1 MKQALIGAQLFS
13 GKEFFDNRA
22 LLIDGENI
30 IDIINEHNIPNN
42 FETQKLNGGILSP
55 GFIDLQVNGGGGKL
69 FNNSPD
75 KQSLNTIIEAHQHFG
90 TTSIMPTV
98 ISDSLNVLKRCT
110 TIISEVIENN
120 KSLLGVHI
128 EGPFF
133 NVKYRGVHQKQYINT
148 INSDYLN
155 LFESLKD
162 FPVML
167 TLAPECISTKQLKH
181 LKSLG
186 FKILAG
192 HTDASYDQLEEA
204 IKYGLDGF
212 THLFNAMGQ
221 ISAREPGVVG
231 SALAFDNAAA
241 SIIVDLHHVHPSLIQ
256 MAYKQKPQG
265 KLFFVSDSMATIH
278 HGEPSFELYDE
289 VVSESNGRI
298 INSEGKLAGSS
309 ITQIDAIKNAYQSC
323 NIPLNDAIAMVTRYP
338 AEYLGVANYLGSL
351 KSGYRADLTHFDLD
365 FQVHNVWVAGK
376 QLKQEALCE

>member
-1 MKQALIGAQLFS
+1 MKQAITGSKLFN
-13 GKEFFDNRA
+13 GIDFIEHKA
-22 LLIDGENI
+22 LLIEDQHIAGI
-30 IDIINEHNIPNN
+30 VNEDAIPTD
-42 FETQKLNGGILSP
+42 FQVKKLDGGILSP

-75 KQSLNTIIEAHQHFG
+75 KESLNTIISAHQYFG

-98 ISDSLNVLKRCT
+98 ISDSLNILQKCT
-110 TIISEVIENN
+110 DTISNEINN
-120 KSLLGVHI
+120 NHSLLGIHI

-148 INSDYLN
+148 INASYLN
-155 LFESLKD
+155 LFETLDK

-167 TLAPECISTKQLKH
+167 TLAPECISIKQLKH

-192 HTDASYDQLEEA
+192 HTDANYDQLEEA
-204 IKYGLDGF
+204 VKYGLDGF

-231 SALAFDNAAA
+231 SAFDFDETSA
-241 SIIVDLHHVHPSLIQ
+241 SIIVDLHHVHPSLINLSF
-256 MAYKQKPQG
+256 KQKPKG
-265 KLFFVSDSMATIH
+265 KLFFVSDSMATIN

-309 ITQIDAIKNAYQSC
+309 ITQIDAIKNAYQKCS
-323 NIPLNDAIAMVTRYP
+323 IPLESAISMATLYP
-338 AEYLGVANYLGSL
+338 AEYLGVSDYIGQL
-351 KSGYRADLTHFDLD
+351 KKGYRADLAHFDSN
-365 FQVHNVWVAGK
+365 FHVQNVWLAGK
-376 QLKQEALCE
+376 QIKEDPQ

>member
-1 MKQALIGAQLFS
+1 MKQAIIGSKLFN
-13 GKEFFDNRA
+13 GKKFIEHKA
-22 LLIDGENI
+22 LLIDDQHIAGI
-30 IDIINEHNIPNN
+30 VNEDAIPTD
-42 FETQKLNGGILSP
+42 FQVKKIEGGILSP

-75 KQSLNTIIEAHQHFG
+75 KESLNTIISAHQYFG

-98 ISDSLNVLKRCT
+98 ISDSLNILQKCT
-110 TIISEVIENN
+110 DTISNEIDNN
-120 KSLLGVHI
+120 HSLLGIHI

-148 INSDYLN
+148 INASYLN
-155 LFESLKD
+155 LFETLDK

-167 TLAPECISTKQLKH
+167 TLAPECISIKQLKH
-181 LKSLG
+181 LNSLG

-192 HTDASYDQLEEA
+192 HTDANYDQLEEA
-204 IKYGLDGF
+204 VKYGLDGF

-231 SALAFDNAAA
+231 SAFDFDETSA
-241 SIIVDLHHVHPSLIQ
+241 SIIVDLHHVHPSLINLSF
-256 MAYKQKPQG
+256 KQKPKG
-265 KLFFVSDSMATIH
+265 KLFFVSDSMATIN

-309 ITQIDAIKNAYQSC
+309 ITQIDAIKNAYQKCS
-323 NIPLNDAIAMVTRYP
+323 IPLESAISMATLYP
-338 AEYLGVANYLGSL
+338 AEYLGVSDYIGQL
-351 KSGYRADLTHFDLD
+351 KKGYRADLAHFDSN
-365 FQVHNVWVAGK
+365 FHVQNVWLAGK
-376 QLKQEALCE
+376 QIKEDPQ

>member
-1 MKQALIGAQLFS
+1 MKQAITGSKLFN
-13 GKEFFDNRA
+13 GIDFIEHKA
-22 LLIDGENI
+22 LLIEDQYIAGIVNK
-30 IDIINEHNIPNN
+30 DAIPTD
-42 FETQKLNGGILSP
+42 FQVKKLEGGILSP

-75 KQSLNTIIEAHQHFG
+75 KESLNTIISAHQYFG

-98 ISDSLNVLKRCT
+98 ISDSLNILQKCT
-110 TIISEVIENN
+110 DTISNEIDNN
-120 KSLLGVHI
+120 HSLLGIHI

-148 INSDYLN
+148 INASYLN
-155 LFESLKD
+155 LFETLDK

-167 TLAPECISTKQLKH
+167 TLAPECISIKQLKH

-192 HTDASYDQLEEA
+192 HSDANYDQLEEA
-204 IKYGLDGF
+204 VKYGLDGF

-231 SALAFDNAAA
+231 SAFDFDETSA
-241 SIIVDLHHVHPSLIQ
+241 SIIVDLHHVHPSLINLSF
-256 MAYKQKPQG
+256 KQKPKG
-265 KLFFVSDSMATIH
+265 KLFFVSDSMATIN

-309 ITQIDAIKNAYQSC
+309 ITQIDAIKNAYQKCS
-323 NIPLNDAIAMVTRYP
+323 IPLESAISMATLYP
-338 AEYLGVANYLGSL
+338 AEYLGVSDYIGQL
-351 KSGYRADLTHFDLD
+351 KKGYRADLAHFDSN
-365 FQVHNVWVAGK
+365 FHVQNVWLAGK
-376 QLKQEALCE
+376 QIKEDPQ

>member
-1 MKQALIGAQLFS
+1 MKQAITGSKLFN
-13 GKEFFDNRA
+13 GIDFIEHKA
-22 LLIDGENI
+22 LLIDDQHIAGI
-30 IDIINEHNIPNN
+30 VNEDAIPTD
-42 FETQKLNGGILSP
+42 FQVKKIEGGILSP

-75 KQSLNTIIEAHQHFG
+75 KESLNTIRSAHQYFG

-98 ISDSLNVLKRCT
+98 ISDSLNILQKCT
-110 TIISEVIENN
+110 DTISNEIDNN
-120 KSLLGVHI
+120 HSLLGIHI

-148 INSDYLN
+148 INASYLN
-155 LFESLKD
+155 LFETLDK

-167 TLAPECISTKQLKH
+167 TLAPECISIKQLKH

-192 HTDASYDQLEEA
+192 HTDANYDQLEEA
-204 IKYGLDGF
+204 VKYGLDGF

-231 SALAFDNAAA
+231 SAFDFDETSA
-241 SIIVDLHHVHPSLIQ
+241 SIIVDLHHVHPSLINLSF
-256 MAYKQKPQG
+256 KQKPKG
-265 KLFFVSDSMATIH
+265 KLFFVSDSMATIN

-309 ITQIDAIKNAYQSC
+309 ITQIDAIKNAYQKCS
-323 NIPLNDAIAMVTRYP
+323 IPLESAISMATLYP
-338 AEYLGVANYLGSL
+338 AEYVGVSDYIGQL
-351 KSGYRADLTHFDLD
+351 KKGYRADLAHFDSN
-365 FQVHNVWVAGK
+365 FHVQNVWLAGK
-376 QLKQEALCE
+376 QIKEDPQ

>member
-30 IDIINEHNIPNN
+30 IDVINEHEIPNN
-42 FETQKLNGGILSP
+42 FEIHKLNGGILSP

-75 KQSLNTIIEAHQHFG
+75 KESLNAIIEAHQHFG

-98 ISDSLNVLKRCT
+98 ISDSLNVLKRCAT
-110 TIISEVIENN
+110 TISEEIESN

-155 LFESLKD
+155 LFESLQD

-231 SALAFDNAAA
+231 SALTFDNTTA

-323 NIPLNDAIAMVTRYP
+323 NIPLNEALAMASRYP

-351 KSGYRADLTHFDLD
+351 KSGYRADLTHFSLD
-365 FQVHNVWVAGK
+365 FQVQNVWVAGK
-376 QLKQEALCE
+376 QLRQDALCE

>member
-1 MKQALIGAQLFS
+1 MKQAIIGSKLFN
-13 GKEFFDNRA
+13 GKKFIEHKA
-22 LLIDGENI
+22 LLIDDQHIAGI
-30 IDIINEHNIPNN
+30 VNEDAIPTD
-42 FETQKLNGGILSP
+42 FLIKKLEGGILSP

-75 KQSLNTIIEAHQHFG
+75 KESLNTIISAHQYFG

-98 ISDSLNVLKRCT
+98 ISDSLNILQKCT
-110 TIISEVIENN
+110 DTISNEINN
-120 KSLLGVHI
+120 NHSLLGIHI

-148 INSDYLN
+148 INASYLN
-155 LFESLKD
+155 LFETLDK

-167 TLAPECISTKQLKH
+167 TLAPECISIKQLKH

-192 HTDASYDQLEEA
+192 HTDANYDQLEEA
-204 IKYGLDGF
+204 VKYGLDGF

-231 SALAFDNAAA
+231 SAFDFDETSA
-241 SIIVDLHHVHPSLIQ
+241 SIIVDLHHVHPSLINLSF
-256 MAYKQKPQG
+256 KQKPKG
-265 KLFFVSDSMATIH
+265 KLFFVSDSMATIN

-309 ITQIDAIKNAYQSC
+309 ITQIDAIKNAYQKCS
-323 NIPLNDAIAMVTRYP
+323 IPLESAISMATLYP
-338 AEYLGVANYLGSL
+338 AEYLGVSDYIGQL
-351 KSGYRADLTHFDLD
+351 KKGYRADLAHFDSN
-365 FQVHNVWVAGK
+365 FHVQNVWLAGK
-376 QLKQEALCE
+376 QIKEDPQ

>member
-1 MKQALIGAQLFS
+1 MKQAITGAKIFS
-13 GKEFFDNRA
+13 DNKFIDHKA
-22 LLIDGENI
+22 LLIDGEKI
-30 IDIINEHNIPNN
+30 IDIINEDSIEDS
-42 FETQKLNGGILSP
+42 FKIQKLNGGILSP

-75 KQSLNTIIEAHQHFG
+75 KESLDEIIKAHQHFG

-110 TIISEVIENN
+110 STIANEINN
-120 KSLLGVHI
+120 NESLLGIHI

-148 INSDYLN
+148 INNDYLN
-155 LFESLKD
+155 LFEGLQG

-167 TLAPECISTKQLKH
+167 TLAPECISIKQLKH

-231 SALAFDNAAA
+231 SALNFDSTAA
-241 SIIVDLHHVHPSLIQ
+241 SIIVDLHHVHPSLIE
-256 MAYKQKPQG
+256 MSYNQKPKG
-265 KLFFVSDSMATIH
+265 KLFFVSDSMATIN

-289 VVSESNGRI
+289 VVRELDGRL

-309 ITQIDAIKNAYQSC
+309 ITQIDAIKNAYCSC
-323 NIPLNDAIAMVTRYP
+323 NIPLNDAISMATNYP
-338 AEYLGVANYLGSL
+338 AEYLGVGNYLGSL
-351 KSGYRADLTHFDLD
+351 KSGYRADLAHFDID
-365 FQVHNVWVAGK
+365 FNIQNVWVAGK
-376 QLKQEALCE
+376 HLIQEAL

>member
-1 MKQALIGAQLFS
+1 MKQAITGAKIFS
-13 GKEFFDNRA
+13 DHKLLDNKA

-30 IDIINEHNIPNN
+30 IGIVAKNDIPDNIKI
-42 FETQKLNGGILSP
+42 QQLNGGILSP

-69 FNNSPD
+69 FNNSPE
-75 KQSLNTIIEAHQHFG
+75 KESLDEIIKAHQHFG

-98 ISDSLNVLKRCT
+98 ISDSLNVLQRCT
-110 TIISEVIENN
+110 STISNEINNN

-148 INSDYLN
+148 INNDYLN
-155 LFESLKD
+155 LFESLQG

-167 TLAPECISTKQLKH
+167 TLAPECISIKQLKH

-221 ISAREPGVVG
+221 ISAREPGVIG
-231 SALAFDNAAA
+231 SALNFNNTAA
-241 SIIVDLHHVHPSLIQ
+241 SIIVDLHHVHPSLIE
-256 MAYKQKPQG
+256 MSYRQKPKG
-265 KLFFVSDSMATIH
+265 KLFFVSDSMATIN

-289 VVSESNGRI
+289 VVSESNGRL

-309 ITQIDAIKNAYQSC
+309 ITQIDAIKNAYTSC
-323 NIPLNDAIAMVTRYP
+323 NIPLSDAIAMATSYP
-338 AEYLGVANYLGSL
+338 AEYLGVSDYLGSL
-351 KSGYRADLTHFDLD
+351 KANYRADLAHFDID
-365 FQVHNVWVAGK
+365 FNVKNVWVAGK
-376 QLKQEALCE
+376 HLKQEAS

>member
-1 MKQALIGAQLFS
+1 MKQAITGSKLFN
-13 GKEFFDNRA
+13 GIDFIEHKA
-22 LLIDGENI
+22 LLIDDQHIAGI
-30 IDIINEHNIPNN
+30 VNEDAIPTD
-42 FETQKLNGGILSP
+42 FLIKKLDGGILSP

-75 KQSLNTIIEAHQHFG
+75 KESLNTIISAHQYFG

-98 ISDSLNVLKRCT
+98 ISDSLNILQKCT
-110 TIISEVIENN
+110 DTISNEIDNN
-120 KSLLGVHI
+120 HSLLGIHI

-148 INSDYLN
+148 INASYLN
-155 LFESLKD
+155 LFETLDK

-167 TLAPECISTKQLKH
+167 TLAPECISIKQLKH

-192 HTDASYDQLEEA
+192 HTDANYDQLEEA
-204 IKYGLDGF
+204 VKYGLDGF

-231 SALAFDNAAA
+231 SAFDFDETSA
-241 SIIVDLHHVHPSLIQ
+241 SIIVDLHHVHPSLINLSF
-256 MAYKQKPQG
+256 KQKPKG
-265 KLFFVSDSMATIH
+265 KLFFVSDSMATIN

-309 ITQIDAIKNAYQSC
+309 ITQIDAIKNAYQKCS
-323 NIPLNDAIAMVTRYP
+323 IPLESAISMATLYP
-338 AEYLGVANYLGSL
+338 AEYLGVSDYIGQL
-351 KSGYRADLTHFDLD
+351 KKGYRADLAHFNSN
-365 FQVHNVWVAGK
+365 FHVQNVWLAGK
-376 QLKQEALCE
+376 QIKEDPQ

>member
-1 MKQALIGAQLFS
+1 MKQAITGSKLFN
-13 GKEFFDNRA
+13 GIDFIEHKA
-22 LLIDGENI
+22 LLIDDQHIAGI
-30 IDIINEHNIPNN
+30 VNEDAIPTD
-42 FETQKLNGGILSP
+42 FQVKKLDGGILSP

-75 KQSLNTIIEAHQHFG
+75 KESLNTIISAHQYFG

-98 ISDSLNVLKRCT
+98 ISDSLNILQKCT
-110 TIISEVIENN
+110 DTISNEIDNN
-120 KSLLGVHI
+120 HSLLGIHI

-148 INSDYLN
+148 INASYLN
-155 LFESLKD
+155 LFETLDK

-167 TLAPECISTKQLKH
+167 TLAPECISIKQLKH

-192 HTDASYDQLEEA
+192 HTDANYDQLEEA
-204 IKYGLDGF
+204 VKYGLDGF

-231 SALAFDNAAA
+231 SAFDFDETSA
-241 SIIVDLHHVHPSLIQ
+241 SIIVDLHHVHPSLINLSF
-256 MAYKQKPQG
+256 KQKPKG
-265 KLFFVSDSMATIH
+265 KLFFVSDSMATIN

-309 ITQIDAIKNAYQSC
+309 ITQIDAIKNAYQKCS
-323 NIPLNDAIAMVTRYP
+323 IPLESAISMATLYP
-338 AEYLGVANYLGSL
+338 AEYIGVSDYIGQL
-351 KSGYRADLTHFDLD
+351 KKGYRADLAHFDSN
-365 FQVHNVWVAGK
+365 FHVQNVWLAGK
-376 QLKQEALCE
+376 QIKEDPQ

>member
-1 MKQALIGAQLFS
+1 MKQAITGSKLFN
-13 GKEFFDNRA
+13 GIDFIENKA
-22 LLIDGENI
+22 LLIEDQHIAGIVNK
-30 IDIINEHNIPNN
+30 DAIPTD
-42 FETQKLNGGILSP
+42 FQVKKLEGGILSP

-75 KQSLNTIIEAHQHFG
+75 KESLNTIISAHQYFG

-98 ISDSLNVLKRCT
+98 ISDSLNILQKCT
-110 TIISEVIENN
+110 DTISNEINN
-120 KSLLGVHI
+120 NHSLLGIHI

-148 INSDYLN
+148 INASYLN
-155 LFESLKD
+155 LFETLDK

-167 TLAPECISTKQLKH
+167 TLAPECISIKQLKH

-192 HTDASYDQLEEA
+192 HTDANYDQLEEA
-204 IKYGLDGF
+204 VKYGLDGF

-231 SALAFDNAAA
+231 SAFDFDETSA
-241 SIIVDLHHVHPSLIQ
+241 SIIVDLHHVHPSLINLSF
-256 MAYKQKPQG
+256 KQKPKG
-265 KLFFVSDSMATIH
+265 KLFFVSDSMATIN

-309 ITQIDAIKNAYQSC
+309 ITQIDAIKNAYQKCS
-323 NIPLNDAIAMVTRYP
+323 IPLESAISMATLYP
-338 AEYLGVANYLGSL
+338 AEYLGVSDYIGQL
-351 KSGYRADLTHFDLD
+351 KKGYRADLAHFDSN
-365 FQVHNVWVAGK
+365 FHVQNVWLAGK
-376 QLKQEALCE
+376 QIKEDPQ

>member
-30 IDIINEHNIPNN
+30 IDIINEHDVPKN
-42 FETQKLNGGILSP
+42 FEIQKLNGGILSP

-75 KQSLNTIIEAHQHFG
+75 KESLNTIIQAHQHVG

-98 ISDSLNVLKRCT
+98 ISDSLNVLKQCT
-110 TIISEVIENN
+110 TTISEEIENN

-167 TLAPECISTKQLKH
+167 TLAPECISNKQLKH

-204 IKYGLDGF
+204 INYGLDGF

-231 SALAFDNAAA
+231 SALTFDNAAV

-323 NIPLNDAIAMVTRYP
+323 NIPLNEALAMASRYP

-351 KSGYRADLTHFDLD
+351 KSGYRADLTHFNLD
-365 FQVHNVWVAGK
+365 FQVQNVWVAGK
-376 QLKQEALCE
+376 QLRQEALCE

>member
-30 IDIINEHNIPNN
+30 IDVINEHDIPNN
-42 FETQKLNGGILSP
+42 FEIQKLNGGILSP

-75 KQSLNTIIEAHQHFG
+75 KESLNAIIEAHQHFG

-110 TIISEVIENN
+110 TTISEVIENN

-155 LFESLKD
+155 LFESLQD

-231 SALAFDNAAA
+231 SALTFDNATA

-323 NIPLNDAIAMVTRYP
+323 NIPLNEALAMASRYP

-351 KSGYRADLTHFDLD
+351 ESGYRADLTHFSLD
-365 FQVHNVWVAGK
+365 FQVQNVWVAGK
-376 QLKQEALCE
+376 QLRQDALCE

>member
-30 IDIINEHNIPNN
+30 IDIINEHDIPKN
-42 FETQKLNGGILSP
+42 FEIQKLNGGILSP

-75 KQSLNTIIEAHQHFG
+75 KESLNTIIEAHQHFG

-110 TIISEVIENN
+110 TTISEEIENN

-155 LFESLKD
+155 LFENLKD

-231 SALAFDNAAA
+231 SALTFDNATA

-289 VVSESNGRI
+289 IVSESKGRI

-323 NIPLNDAIAMVTRYP
+323 NIPLNEALAMASRYP

-365 FQVHNVWVAGK
+365 FQVQNVWIAGK

>member
-1 MKQALIGAQLFS
+1 MKQAITGSKLFN
-13 GKEFFDNRA
+13 GIDFIEHKV
-22 LLIDGENI
+22 LLIDDQHIAGIVNK
-30 IDIINEHNIPNN
+30 DAIPTD
-42 FETQKLNGGILSP
+42 FQVKKLEGGILSP

-75 KQSLNTIIEAHQHFG
+75 KESLNTIISAHQYFG

-98 ISDSLNVLKRCT
+98 ISDSLNILQKCT
-110 TIISEVIENN
+110 DTISNEINN
-120 KSLLGVHI
+120 NHSLLGIHI

-148 INSDYLN
+148 INASYLN
-155 LFESLKD
+155 LFETLDK

-167 TLAPECISTKQLKH
+167 TLAPECISIKQLKH

-192 HTDASYDQLEEA
+192 HTDANYDQLEEA
-204 IKYGLDGF
+204 VKYGLDGF

-231 SALAFDNAAA
+231 SAFDFDETSA
-241 SIIVDLHHVHPSLIQ
+241 SIIVDLHHVHPSLINLSF
-256 MAYKQKPQG
+256 KQKPKG
-265 KLFFVSDSMATIH
+265 KLFFVSDSMATIN

-309 ITQIDAIKNAYQSC
+309 ITQIDAIKNAYQKCS
-323 NIPLNDAIAMVTRYP
+323 IPLESAISMATLYP
-338 AEYLGVANYLGSL
+338 AEYLGVSDYIGQL
-351 KSGYRADLTHFDLD
+351 KKGYRADLAHFDSN
-365 FQVHNVWVAGK
+365 FHVQNVWLAGK
-376 QLKQEALCE
+376 QIKEDPQ

>member
-1 MKQALIGAQLFS
+1 MKHAIIGAKIFS
-13 GKEFFDNRA
+13 DHKLLDNKA

-30 IDIINEHNIPNN
+30 IGIVAKNDIPDNIKI
-42 FETQKLNGGILSP
+42 QQLNGGILSP

-69 FNNSPD
+69 FNNSSD
-75 KQSLNTIIEAHQHFG
+75 KASLDAIIKAHQHFG
-90 TTSIMPTV
+90 STSIMPTV
-98 ISDSLNVLKRCT
+98 ISDSLNVLQRCT
-110 TIISEVIENN
+110 STISNEINNN

-148 INSDYLN
+148 INNDYLN
-155 LFESLKD
+155 LFESLQG

-167 TLAPECISTKQLKH
+167 TLAPECISIKQLKH

-231 SALAFDNAAA
+231 SALNFNNTSA
-241 SIIVDLHHVHPSLIQ
+241 SIIVDLHHVHPSLIE
-256 MAYKQKPQG
+256 MSYRQKPKG
-265 KLFFVSDSMATIH
+265 KLFFVSDSMATIN

-289 VVSESNGRI
+289 VVSESNGRL

-309 ITQIDAIKNAYQSC
+309 ITQIDAIKNAYTSC
-323 NIPLNDAIAMVTRYP
+323 NIPLIDAIAMATSYP
-338 AEYLGVANYLGSL
+338 AEYLGVDDYLGSL
-351 KSGYRADLTHFDLD
+351 KANYRADLAHFDID
-365 FQVHNVWVAGK
+365 FNVKNVWVAGK
-376 QLKQEALCE
+376 HLKQELS

>member
-110 TIISEVIENN
+110 TTISEVIENN

-133 NVKYRGVHQKQYINT
+133 NVKYRGVHQKKYINT

-162 FPVML
+162 FPVIL

-231 SALAFDNAAA
+231 SALTFDNAAA

-278 HGEPSFELYDE
+278 HGKPSFELYDE

-376 QLKQEALCE
+376 QLKQETLCE

>member
-1 MKQALIGAQLFS
+1 MKQAITGSKLFN
-13 GKEFFDNRA
+13 GIDFIEHKA
-22 LLIDGENI
+22 LLIDDQHIAGI
-30 IDIINEHNIPNN
+30 VNEDAIPTD
-42 FETQKLNGGILSP
+42 FLIKKLDGGILSP

-75 KQSLNTIIEAHQHFG
+75 KESLNTIISAHQYFG

-98 ISDSLNVLKRCT
+98 ISDSLNILQKCT
-110 TIISEVIENN
+110 DTISNEINN
-120 KSLLGVHI
+120 NHSLLGIHI

-148 INSDYLN
+148 INASYLN
-155 LFESLKD
+155 LFETLDK

-167 TLAPECISTKQLKH
+167 TLAPECISIKQLKH

-192 HTDASYDQLEEA
+192 HTDANYDQLEEA
-204 IKYGLDGF
+204 VKYGLDGF

-231 SALAFDNAAA
+231 SAFDFDETSA
-241 SIIVDLHHVHPSLIQ
+241 SIIVDLHHVHPSLINLSF
-256 MAYKQKPQG
+256 KQKPKG
-265 KLFFVSDSMATIH
+265 KLFFVSDSMATIN

-309 ITQIDAIKNAYQSC
+309 ITQIDAIKNAYQKCS
-323 NIPLNDAIAMVTRYP
+323 IPLESAISMATLYP
-338 AEYLGVANYLGSL
+338 AEYLGVSDYIGQL
-351 KSGYRADLTHFDLD
+351 KKGYRADLAHFDSN
-365 FQVHNVWVAGK
+365 FHVQNVWLAGK
-376 QLKQEALCE
+376 QIKEDPQ

>member
-30 IDIINEHNIPNN
+30 IDVINEHDIPNN
-42 FETQKLNGGILSP
+42 FEIQKLNGGILSP

-75 KQSLNTIIEAHQHFG
+75 KESLNAIIEAHQHFG

-98 ISDSLNVLKRCT
+98 ISDSLNVLKRCAT
-110 TIISEVIENN
+110 TISEEIESN

-155 LFESLKD
+155 LFKSLQD

-231 SALAFDNAAA
+231 SALTFDNTTA

-323 NIPLNDAIAMVTRYP
+323 NIPLNEALAMASRYP

-351 KSGYRADLTHFDLD
+351 ESGYRADLTHFSLD
-365 FQVHNVWVAGK
+365 FQVQNVWVAGK
-376 QLKQEALCE
+376 QLRQDALCE

>member
-1 MKQALIGAQLFS
+1 MKLALSGAQIFS
-13 GKEFFDNRA
+13 GKEFFETSA
-22 LLIDGENI
+22 LLIKDENI
-30 IDIINEHNIPNN
+30 VDIVNELNIPDDY
-42 FETQKLNGGILSP
+42 QIKKLKGGILSP

-75 KQSLNTIIEAHQHFG
+75 KESLNTIIDAHLHFG

-98 ISDSLNVLKRCT
+98 ISDSLNVLQKCT
-110 TIISEVIENN
+110 ATISKEINNN
-120 KSLLGVHI
+120 KSLLGAHI

-148 INSDYLN
+148 INASYLS
-155 LFESLKD
+155 LFESLNN

-167 TLAPECISTKQLKH
+167 TLAPECISIKQLKH

-192 HTDASYDQLEEA
+192 HTDASFDQLEEA

-231 SALAFDNAAA
+231 SAFYFDEAAA
-241 SIIVDLHHVHPSLIQ
+241 SIIVDLHHVHPSLIHT
-256 MAYKQKPQG
+256 AFKHKPKG
-265 KLFFVSDSMATIH
+265 KLFFVSDSMATIN

-309 ITQIDAIKNAYQSC
+309 ITQIDAIKNAYQKC
-323 NIPLNDAIAMVTRYP
+323 NIPLDSAIAMATLFP
-338 AEYLGVANYLGSL
+338 AEYLGVSDYIGLL
-351 KSGYRADLTHFDLD
+351 KTGYRADLAHFDLD
-365 FQVHNVWVAGK
+365 FQVQNVWLAGK
-376 QLKQEALCE
+376 QIKEGGI

>member
-1 MKQALIGAQLFS
+1 MKQAIIGAKIFS
-13 GKEFFDNRA
+13 DHELHDRKA
-22 LLIDGENI
+22 LLIDGEIIIGIVDEDSIQDNI
-30 IDIINEHNIPNN
+30 KIK
-42 FETQKLNGGILSP
+42 KLNGGILSP

-75 KQSLNTIIEAHQHFG
+75 KESLEEIIKAHQHFG

-110 TIISEVIENN
+110 STISNEINNN

-148 INSDYLN
+148 INNDYLN
-155 LFESLKD
+155 LFENLKG

-167 TLAPECISTKQLKH
+167 TLAPECITVKQLKH

-204 IKYGLDGF
+204 INYSLDGF

-231 SALAFDNAAA
+231 SALSFDNTAA
-241 SIIVDLHHVHPSLIQ
+241 SIIVDLHHVHPSLIE
-256 MAYKQKPQG
+256 MSFNQKPKG
-265 KLFFVSDSMATIH
+265 KLFFVSDSMATIN

-289 VVSESNGRI
+289 VVSESNGRLV
-298 INSEGKLAGSS
+298 NSEGKLAGSS
-309 ITQIDAIKNAYQSC
+309 ITQIDAIKNSYISC
-323 NIPLNDAIAMVTRYP
+323 NIPLNDAIAMATSYP
-338 AEYLGVANYLGSL
+338 AQYLGVDSYLGSL
-351 KSGYRADLTHFDLD
+351 KSGYRADLAHFDLD
-365 FQVHNVWVAGK
+365 FKIQNVWVAGK
-376 QLKQEALCE
+376 HLNQAAL

>member
-1 MKQALIGAQLFS
+1 MKQAIIGSKLFN
-13 GKEFFDNRA
+13 GKKFIEHKA
-22 LLIDGENI
+22 LLIDDQHIAGI
-30 IDIINEHNIPNN
+30 VNEDAIPTD
-42 FETQKLNGGILSP
+42 FQVKKLEGGILSP

-75 KQSLNTIIEAHQHFG
+75 KESLNTIISAHQYFG

-98 ISDSLNVLKRCT
+98 ISDSLNILQKCT
-110 TIISEVIENN
+110 DTISNEIDNN
-120 KSLLGVHI
+120 HSLLGIHI

-148 INSDYLN
+148 INASYLN
-155 LFESLKD
+155 LFETLDK

-167 TLAPECISTKQLKH
+167 TLAPECISIKQLKH

-192 HTDASYDQLEEA
+192 HTDANYDQLEEA
-204 IKYGLDGF
+204 VKYGLDGF

-231 SALAFDNAAA
+231 SAFDFDETSA
-241 SIIVDLHHVHPSLIQ
+241 SIIVDLHHVHPSLINLSF
-256 MAYKQKPQG
+256 KQKPKG
-265 KLFFVSDSMATIH
+265 KLFFVSDSMATIN

-309 ITQIDAIKNAYQSC
+309 ITQIDAIKNAYQKCS
-323 NIPLNDAIAMVTRYP
+323 IPLESAISMATLYP
-338 AEYLGVANYLGSL
+338 AEYLGVSDYIGQL
-351 KSGYRADLTHFDLD
+351 KKGYRADLAHFDSN
-365 FQVHNVWVAGK
+365 FHVQNVWLAGK
-376 QLKQEALCE
+376 QIKEDPQ

>member
-1 MKQALIGAQLFS
+1 MKKAITGSKLFN
-13 GKEFFDNRA
+13 GLDFIEHKA
-22 LLIDGENI
+22 LLIDGQNI
-30 IDIINEHNIPNN
+30 AGIVNEDDIPTD
-42 FETQKLNGGILSP
+42 FKVQKLDGGILSP

-75 KQSLNTIIEAHQHFG
+75 NESLNTIISAHQYFG

-98 ISDSLNVLKRCT
+98 ISDSLNILQKCT
-110 TIISEVIENN
+110 DTISNEIKNN
-120 KSLLGVHI
+120 HSLLGIHI

-148 INSDYLN
+148 INASYLS
-155 LFESLKD
+155 LFEKLDK

-167 TLAPECISTKQLKH
+167 TLAPECISIKQLKH

-231 SALAFDNAAA
+231 SALDFDKTSA
-241 SIIVDLHHVHPSLIQ
+241 SIIVDLHHVHPSLINLSF
-256 MAYKQKPQG
+256 KLKPKG
-265 KLFFVSDSMATIH
+265 RLFFVSDSMATIN

-289 VVSESNGRI
+289 VVSESKGRI

-309 ITQIDAIKNAYQSC
+309 ITQIDAIKNAYQKC
-323 NIPLNDAIAMVTRYP
+323 NIPLDSAISMATLYP
-338 AEYLGVANYLGSL
+338 AEYLGVADHIGQL
-351 KSGYRADLTHFDLD
+351 KKGCRANLTHFDSD
-365 FQVHNVWVAGK
+365 FHVHNVWLAGK
-376 QLKQEALCE
+376 QIKKDT

>member
-1 MKQALIGAQLFS
+1 MKQAITGSKLFN
-13 GKEFFDNRA
+13 GIDFIEHKA
-22 LLIDGENI
+22 LLIEDQHIAGIVNK
-30 IDIINEHNIPNN
+30 DAIPTD
-42 FETQKLNGGILSP
+42 FQVQKLDGGILSP

-75 KQSLNTIIEAHQHFG
+75 KESLNTIISAHQYFG

-98 ISDSLNVLKRCT
+98 ISDSLNILQKCT
-110 TIISEVIENN
+110 DTISNEIDNN
-120 KSLLGVHI
+120 HSLLGIHI

-148 INSDYLN
+148 INASYLN
-155 LFESLKD
+155 LFETLDK

-167 TLAPECISTKQLKH
+167 TLAPECISIKQLKH

-192 HTDASYDQLEEA
+192 HTDANYDQLEEA
-204 IKYGLDGF
+204 VKYGLDGF

-231 SALAFDNAAA
+231 SAFDFDETSA
-241 SIIVDLHHVHPSLIQ
+241 SIIVDLHHVHPSLINLSF
-256 MAYKQKPQG
+256 KQKPKG
-265 KLFFVSDSMATIH
+265 KLFFVSDSMATIN

-309 ITQIDAIKNAYQSC
+309 ITQIDAIKNAYQKCS
-323 NIPLNDAIAMVTRYP
+323 IPLESAISMATLYP
-338 AEYLGVANYLGSL
+338 AEYLGVSDYIGQL
-351 KSGYRADLTHFDLD
+351 KKGYRADLAHFDSN
-365 FQVHNVWVAGK
+365 FHVQNVWLAGK
-376 QLKQEALCE
+376 QIKEDPQ

>member
-1 MKQALIGAQLFS
+1 MKQAITGAKIFS
-13 GKEFFDNRA
+13 DHKLLDNKA

-30 IDIINEHNIPNN
+30 IGIVAKNDIPDNIKI
-42 FETQKLNGGILSP
+42 QQLNGGILSP

-75 KQSLNTIIEAHQHFG
+75 KDSLDEIIKAHQHFG

-98 ISDSLNVLKRCT
+98 ISDSLNVLQRCT
-110 TIISEVIENN
+110 STISNEINNN

-148 INSDYLN
+148 INNDYLN
-155 LFESLKD
+155 LFESLQG

-167 TLAPECISTKQLKH
+167 TLAPECISIKQLKH

-231 SALAFDNAAA
+231 SALNFNNTAA
-241 SIIVDLHHVHPSLIQ
+241 SIIVDLHHVHPSLIE
-256 MAYKQKPQG
+256 MSYKQKPKG
-265 KLFFVSDSMATIH
+265 KLFFVSDSMATIN

-289 VVSESNGRI
+289 VVSESNGRL

-309 ITQIDAIKNAYQSC
+309 ITQIDAIKNAYTSC
-323 NIPLNDAIAMVTRYP
+323 NIALNDAIAMATSYP
-338 AEYLGVANYLGSL
+338 AEYLGVSDYLGSL
-351 KSGYRADLTHFDLD
+351 KANYRADLAHFDID
-365 FQVHNVWVAGK
+365 FNVKNVWVAGK
-376 QLKQEALCE
+376 HLKQEAS

>member
-1 MKQALIGAQLFS
+1 MKQAITGSKLFN
-13 GKEFFDNRA
+13 GKDFIEHKA
-22 LLIDGENI
+22 LLIDDQHIAGI
-30 IDIINEHNIPNN
+30 VNEEAIPTD
-42 FETQKLNGGILSP
+42 FKVQKLDGGVLSP

-69 FNNSPD
+69 FNNSPE
-75 KQSLNTIIEAHQHFG
+75 KESLNTIISAHQYFG

-98 ISDSLNVLKRCT
+98 ISDSLNILQKCT
-110 TIISEVIENN
+110 DTISNEIN
-120 KSLLGVHI
+120 KNHSLLGIHI

-148 INSDYLN
+148 INASYLN
-155 LFESLKD
+155 LFETLNK

-167 TLAPECISTKQLKH
+167 TLAPECISIKQLKH

-192 HTDASYDQLEEA
+192 HTDANYDQLEEA

-231 SALAFDNAAA
+231 SAFDFDETSA
-241 SIIVDLHHVHPSLIQ
+241 SIIVDLHHVHPSLINLSF
-256 MAYKQKPQG
+256 KQKPKG
-265 KLFFVSDSMATIH
+265 KLFFVSDSMATIN

-309 ITQIDAIKNAYQSC
+309 ITQIDAIKNAYQKCS
-323 NIPLNDAIAMVTRYP
+323 IPLESAISMATLYP
-338 AEYLGVANYLGSL
+338 AEYLGVSDYIGQL
-351 KSGYRADLTHFDLD
+351 KKGYRADLAHFDSN
-365 FQVHNVWVAGK
+365 FHVQNVWLAGK
-376 QLKQEALCE
+376 QIKEDPQ

>member
-1 MKQALIGAQLFS
+1 MKKAITGSKLFN
-13 GKEFFDNRA
+13 GKKFIEHKA
-22 LLIDGENI
+22 LLIDDQHIAGI
-30 IDIINEHNIPNN
+30 VNEDAIPTD
-42 FETQKLNGGILSP
+42 FQVKKLEGGILSP

-75 KQSLNTIIEAHQHFG
+75 KESLNTIISAHQYFG

-98 ISDSLNVLKRCT
+98 ISDSLNILQKCT
-110 TIISEVIENN
+110 DTISNEIDNN
-120 KSLLGVHI
+120 HSLLGIHI

-148 INSDYLN
+148 INASYLN
-155 LFESLKD
+155 LFETLDK

-167 TLAPECISTKQLKH
+167 TLAPECISIKQLKH

-192 HTDASYDQLEEA
+192 HTDANYDQLEEA

-231 SALAFDNAAA
+231 SAFDFDETSA
-241 SIIVDLHHVHPSLIQ
+241 SIIVDLHHVHPSLINLSF
-256 MAYKQKPQG
+256 KQKPKG
-265 KLFFVSDSMATIH
+265 KLFFVSDSMATIN

-309 ITQIDAIKNAYQSC
+309 ITQIDAIKNAYQKCS
-323 NIPLNDAIAMVTRYP
+323 IPLESAISMATLYP
-338 AEYLGVANYLGSL
+338 AEYLGVSDYIGQL
-351 KSGYRADLTHFDLD
+351 KKGYRADLAHFDSN
-365 FQVHNVWVAGK
+365 FHVQNVWLAGK
-376 QLKQEALCE
+376 QIKEDPQ